1 MPVLQRIV
9 KPTTHKGKKVLLSR
23 EPKLIEEIKKT
34 LFIPGPKTSSTV
46 SSCMKDLYDLKKPDA
61 KMLSKRNNILPFEN
75 PVPLEGFSKKHLSS
89 LFVFGSHS
97 KKRPHNLVLGRMYDY
112 QLLDMVELGVK
123 RYQGLQHFKNE
134 KVAVGLKPCLL
145 FVGELFQHA
154 PTHLRLRSLLTDMF
168 HREAVPA
175 VRLQGLEHVLLFT
188 ADEDCIHLRS
198 YRILLKKSG
207 CRTPRI
213 ELDEIGPSIDFTL
226 RRTKLASDDLFKLAC
241 KSPKELKVGYR
252 ALFMF
257 IAVICSMYSGSHP
270 FCCLQTK
277 KVKNVSRDKFGTKH
291 AQIHIPR
298 QNIGTLQT
306 RKMKGLKKTASEK
319 KAHKRQAQERA
330 NQDSSSPPK
339 KPRKTTS

>member
-241 KSPKELKVGYR
+241 KSPKELK
-252 ALFMF
+252 
-257 IAVICSMYSGSHP
+257 
-270 FCCLQTK
+270 TK